1 MGDGVRSVRRFFRRH
16 PTEPPQPSELL
27 PILRVWLFLLAVGAC
42 AAAFGWETVSLTLLV
57 GTVWAMFDEVTL
69 GVRHGW
75 PAFVA
80 ALAVGRGMN
89 RLAQAAVPGSG
100 SLWDEF
106 CVNALCTAA
115 ALVTFVGVSRLR
127 WRRR

>member
-1 MGDGVRSVRRFFRRH
+1 M
-16 PTEPPQPSELL
+16 
-27 PILRVWLFLLAVGAC
+27 WLFLLAVGAG
-42 AAAFGWETVSLTLLV
+42 AAALGWETVSLTLLV
-57 GTVWAMFDEVTL
+57 GTVCAMFDEVTV
-69 GVRHGW
+69 GVRHGL

-80 ALAVGRGMN
+80 ALAVGQGVK
-89 RLAQAAVPGSG
+89 RLARAAVPGSG

-127 WRRR
+127 WRRH

>member
-1 MGDGVRSVRRFFRRH
+1 M
-16 PTEPPQPSELL
+16 
-27 PILRVWLFLLAVGAC
+27 WLFLLAVGAC
-42 AAAFGWETVSLTLLV
+42 AAALGWETVSLTLLV
-57 GTVWAMFDEVTL
+57 GTVCAMFDEVTL

-80 ALAVGRGMN
+80 ALVVGRGVD
-89 RLAQAAVPGSG
+89 RLGRAAVPGSG
-100 SLWDEF
+100 SPWDEF

>member
-1 MGDGVRSVRRFFRRH
+1 M
-16 PTEPPQPSELL
+16 EPPKPSKPSELL
-27 PILRVWLFLLAVGAC
+27 PLLRVWLFMLAVGAC
-42 AAAFGWETVSLTLLV
+42 ASALGWETVSLTLLI
-57 GTVWAMFDEVTL
+57 GTVCAMFDEADQ

-80 ALAVGRGMN
+80 GLTVGWGVRHLAR
-89 RLAQAAVPGSG
+89 AAVPGSG

-115 ALVTFVGVSRLR
+115 ALVAFVGVSRLR
-127 WRRR
+127 WRRS

>member
-1 MGDGVRSVRRFFRRH
+1 M
-16 PTEPPQPSELL
+16 EPPQPAEPL

-42 AAAFGWETVSLTLLV
+42 AAALGWETVSLTLLI
-57 GTVWAMFDEVTL
+57 GTVCAMLDDVEQ
-69 GVRHGW
+69 GVRHRW
-75 PAFVA
+75 PAFVS
-80 ALAVGRGMN
+80 ALAVGWGVR
-89 RLAQAAVPGSG
+89 RLARAAVPGSG